1 MFMQHAHV
9 AWTSNME
16 IQHVHVLHGHSTW
29 RSSKRQLVR
38 VGMKCILDM
47 QQGPAAM
54 ACSKDMQHGHA
65 AWTCSM
71 DMQLEHEVRTS
82 RMDVQDGHAMWTN
95 TTGHTALTCSTDMQ
109 RDMQQDMKHG
119 QAAFE
124 QQDYAAW
131 TCSMDIDMRHE
142 RAARA
147 CRMDMQQRHEART
160 CSIDIQHG
168 HAGWTSTWTC
178 GMDMQQGH
186 AAKI

>member
-1 MFMQHAHV
+1 
-9 AWTSNME
+9 
-16 IQHVHVLHGHSTW
+16 
-29 RSSKRQLVR
+29 
-38 VGMKCILDM
+38 
-47 QQGPAAM
+47 
-54 ACSKDMQHGHA
+54 
-65 AWTCSM
+65 M

-82 RMDVQDGHAMWTN
+82 RMDVQDRHAMWTN

-131 TCSMDIDMRHE
+131 TCSMDMKHGQAEFEQQDYAAWTCSMDSDMRHE